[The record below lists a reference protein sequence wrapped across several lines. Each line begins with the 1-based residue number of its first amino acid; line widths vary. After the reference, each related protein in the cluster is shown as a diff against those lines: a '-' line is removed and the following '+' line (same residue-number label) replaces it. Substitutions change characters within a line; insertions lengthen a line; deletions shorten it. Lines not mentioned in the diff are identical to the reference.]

1 MNTAN
6 LQLAGVLLVLD
17 ELLATLRAKGAVS
30 DQEVDALLG
39 RAETSVENDS
49 RRNAALSAAN
59 AEAAVCFPIRF
70 LQAAARAQ
78 PPKTYSTIAATVGR
92 SGNDQ

>member
-17 ELLATLRAKGAVS
+17 ELLATLRAKGAIS
-30 DQEVDALLG
+30 DQEVDALLA

-59 AEAAVCFPIRF
+59 AEAVCFPIRF

-92 SGNDQ
+92 SGNDH